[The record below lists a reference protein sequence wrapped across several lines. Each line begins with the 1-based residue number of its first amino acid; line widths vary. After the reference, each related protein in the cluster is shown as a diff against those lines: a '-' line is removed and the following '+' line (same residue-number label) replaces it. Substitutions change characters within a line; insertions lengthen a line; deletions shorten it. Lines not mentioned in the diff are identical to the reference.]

1 MNIKCDLKELIN
13 ALNIVSKTSSSKT
26 TMPILEGVLFEAY
39 QNRLKLIT
47 NDLEI
52 GCEHTFPCEVIREGK
67 TVVDLKMLNE
77 IVRKIEDETIEISVD
92 ENLFVLKSVNGVFKL
107 AVMNPND
114 YPKLPVFDIEN
125 SIQLEQSVFK
135 DMIRRTLFS
144 VSTDENRPVYNG
156 ALVKV
161 EDRVLTIVT
170 IDGFRLSLRKHLSDK
185 DINDFKAIIPGR
197 VLSELLKILSDTEGE
212 SVRIGVNRN
221 QALFEIGNS
230 IIISRLIE
238 GEFLNY
244 KSIIPEHSET
254 KVRVKTK
261 KLLDSFERVALF
273 AKENKEKDKKSPVKM
288 KLSLDGITLSC
299 VSENGDAKE
308 DITSENG
315 DAKEDITALVEGKE
329 LEIGFNPRYV
339 IDALKVIEDTEIC
352 IEFTTNISPV
362 LFKPVVSN
370 EFTYVVLPIK
380 IKQD

>member
-39 QNRLKLIT
+39 QNKLKLTT

-52 GCEHTFPCEVIREGK
+52 GCENTFACEVIREGK
-67 TVVDLKMLNE
+67 TVVDLRMLND
-77 IVRKIEDETIEISVD
+77 IVRRIEDETVEISVD
-92 ENLFVLKSVNGVFKL
+92 DNLFVLKSINGVFKL
-107 AVMNPND
+107 AVMNPNE

-125 SIQLEQSVFK
+125 SIELKQSVFK

-161 EDRVLTIVT
+161 EDNVLTIVT
-170 IDGFRLSLRKHLSDK
+170 IDGFRLSLKKHLSDK
-185 DINDFKAIIPGR
+185 DINNFKAIIPGR
-197 VLSELLKILSDTEGE
+197 VLSELLKVLSDSEDDM
-212 SVRIGVNRN
+212 VRVGINRN
-221 QALFEIGNS
+221 QALFEMGSS

-244 KSIIPEHSET
+244 NSIIPEHCDT

-273 AKENKEKDKKSPVKM
+273 AKENKEKDKKFPVKM

-299 VSENGDAKE
+299 VSETGDAKE
-308 DITSENG
+308 VIS
-315 DAKEDITALVEGKE
+315 AVVEGKE

-370 EFTYVVLPIK
+370 EYTYVVLPIK

>member
-39 QNRLKLIT
+39 QNKLKLIT

-107 AVMNPND
+107 AVMNPNE

-170 IDGFRLSLRKHLSDK
+170 IDGFRLSLRKHLSDR

-197 VLSELLKILSDTEGE
+197 VLSELLKILSDSEDE

-244 KSIIPEHSET
+244 KSIIPEHCET

-308 DITSENG
+308 DIT
-315 DAKEDITALVEGKE
+315 D
-329 LEIGFNPRYV
+329 
-339 IDALKVIEDTEIC
+339 
-352 IEFTTNISPV
+352 
-362 LFKPVVSN
+362 
-370 EFTYVVLPIK
+370 
-380 IKQD
+380 